1 MKLSLGK
8 IITCVGAL
16 LALAAIFMLFAPA
29 ATMEGLLGK
38 TESLSGTDVTFGY
51 EQSGVKILGVSA
63 NIVTYIL
70 LVAGIACAVLAL
82 LGKGGKIVS
91 IVSAACFVVAG
102 VFFFCSIA
110 FASFYPEM
118 DGGAAKDKLVEA
130 LKEKLSLGVG
140 SIIGG
145 ILSILAAVAAAAPLF
160 LKK

>member
-8 IITCVGAL
+8 ILTCVAAV
-16 LALAAIFMLFAPA
+16 LALVAFFMMFAPA

-38 TESLSGTDVTFGY
+38 TETLSGTDVTFGY
-51 EQSGVKILGVSA
+51 ESSGVKALGFSA

-70 LVAGIACAVLAL
+70 LVAGIACAVLAF
-82 LGKGGKIVS
+82 LGKGGNIVR
-91 IVSAACFVVAG
+91 IVAAACFVVAG

-140 SIIGG
+140 SIVGG
-145 ILSILAAVAAAAPLF
+145 ILSILSAVAVALPIF